1 MTDDDKQIGK
11 TLNRRELLAL
21 LGLTGSSLFLMNC
34 STTVFG
40 GKKTPAMQNLPPCV
54 VKPELTEGPYFV
66 DEKLNRPDVRSDTKS
81 GTVKEGSLLEIEFK
95 VSQVSNTECKVLSG
109 AMVDI
114 WHCDAAGNY
123 SDVRDWQ
130 FDTSGQ
136 NFLRGYQLTDKNG
149 IAKFTTIYPGWYP
162 GRAVHIHFKI
172 RTDKQEF
179 TSQLFFDESL
189 TDKVHSLKEYQKS
202 DGRSRQRNERDG
214 IFQQSN
220 NQLNLSLTETE
231 KGHKAVFEIGIYT

>member
-1 MTDDDKQIGK
+1 MIDDDKEIGRR
-11 TLNRRELLAL
+11 LSRRELLTL
-21 LGLTGSSLFLMNC
+21 LGLTGSSLLLANC

-40 GKKTPAMQNLPPCV
+40 DKKLPAMQSLPPCV

-66 DEKLNRPDVRSDTKS
+66 DEKINRSDVRSDTKS
-81 GTVKEGSLLEIEFK
+81 GTVKKGSLLELEFR

-114 WHCDAAGNY
+114 WHTDAQGVY

-130 FDTSGQ
+130 FDTTGQ
-136 NFLRGYQLTDKNG
+136 NFLRGLQTTDKNG
-149 IAKFTTIYPGWYP
+149 VAKFTTIYPGWYP

-172 RTDKQEF
+172 RTDKHEF
-179 TSQLFFDESL
+179 TSQLFFDENL
-189 TDKVHSLKEYQKS
+189 TDKVCSQEEYAKT
-202 DGRSRQRNERDG
+202 GNRTRNERDG
-214 IFQQSN
+214 IFRQSN

-231 KGHKAVFEIGIYT
+231 KGHKAIFEIGMYI